1 MRSSSR
7 KFLKVVGVV
16 TGASAVRW
24 RCALAVLY
32 LALLSPS
39 AALASVQAL
48 FNPDVVE
55 QAPFPSDRFTVP
67 NSANITGLQV
77 NLPLP
82 DCTVRPTDCNILRVI
97 NTLDGFNLD
106 PRLSI
111 PFSGPIDVNSVNSD
125 TMFVVKLGKSL
136 KDHGRKNHGPKDR
149 IVGINQVVWD
159 PATNTLHAESDQLLE
174 QDTAYAVVV
183 TDGVHDSAGNP
194 VQPSAGFAGLLGKD
208 FDTSQAYLA
217 ELSEALDELP
227 NGKGRDKQD
236 LSDHIVVASVFTT
249 QSATA
254 MLEKVRRQVGAT
266 TPAPADFLLG
276 PGGTRTVFPLS
287 DITGVMFKAQ
297 TKTCTAPSCFAT
309 LPFFSLD
316 ALNVIPG
323 VVREL
328 AFGKYSSPDYEVHPG
343 EYIPPIG
350 TLTGTPVASATNDI
364 YFNLFLPSGPKPES
378 GWPVAIFGHGAT
390 GNKNAAFLVAA
401 KMAQHGI
408 ATIAINM
415 VGHGFGPLGTLT
427 VTKTDLTSV
436 SFSAGGRGRDQ
447 DADGSIDSNEGFLA
461 TPPRAI
467 IANTDG
473 IRQTVVDVMELVR
486 LIQVGMDVHGSGTS
500 DLDSSRIYYFGISLG
515 GIYGTIFLAV
525 EPDVLVGVPNV
536 AGGPRIDLQRL
547 SPVTRAGVGASLAAS
562 VPSLINIGG
571 TDFNENLPLRDEPPL
586 INTVPGAD
594 AIQQRFDR
602 SEWVTQPGNSV
613 AYAPYIRKEPLEGV
627 PAKSTIFQFAKGD
640 EQVPNPTTTAML
652 RAGDLADVATY
663 YRNDLAFAVDSNVPK
678 TPHIFLIRVPPV
690 SSDPLVN
697 AIALDAQEQIATLFE
712 SNGDTV
718 INPDPAF
725 FEVPIVPPLPETCN
739 YLFPLPPP
747 SPPFPFYLFFPSC

>member
-1 MRSSSR
+1 
-7 KFLKVVGVV
+7 
-16 TGASAVRW
+16 
-24 RCALAVLY
+24 
-32 LALLSPS
+32 
-39 AALASVQAL
+39 
-48 FNPDVVE
+48 
-55 QAPFPSDRFTVP
+55 
-67 NSANITGLQV
+67 
-77 NLPLP
+77 
-82 DCTVRPTDCNILRVI
+82 
-97 NTLDGFNLD
+97 
-106 PRLSI
+106 
-111 PFSGPIDVNSVNSD
+111 
-125 TMFVVKLGKSL
+125 
-136 KDHGRKNHGPKDR
+136 
-149 IVGINQVVWD
+149 
-159 PATNTLHAESDQLLE
+159 
-174 QDTAYAVVV
+174 
-183 TDGVHDSAGNP
+183 
-194 VQPSAGFAGLLGKD
+194 
-208 FDTSQAYLA
+208 
-217 ELSEALDELP
+217 
-227 NGKGRDKQD
+227 
-236 LSDHIVVASVFTT
+236 
-249 QSATA
+249 
-254 MLEKVRRQVGAT
+254 
-266 TPAPADFLLG
+266 
-276 PGGTRTVFPLS
+276 
-287 DITGVMFKAQ
+287 MFKAQ

-350 TLTGTPVASATNDI
+350 TLTGTPVAQATNDI
-364 YFNLFLPSGPKPES
+364 YFNLYLPSGPKPES

-408 ATIAINM
+408 ATIAINV

-427 VTKTDLTSV
+427 VTKTDGTSV

-447 DADGSIDSNEGFLA
+447 NADGSIDSNEGLSA
-461 TPPRAI
+461 TPPRGI
-467 IANTDG
+467 ISLSDG
-473 IRQTVVDVMELVR
+473 LRQTVVDLMELVR
-486 LIQVGMDVHGSGTS
+486 VIQVGMDVHGNGTP
-500 DLDSSRIYYFGISLG
+500 DLDSSRIYYFGQSLG

-536 AGGPRIDLQRL
+536 AGGPLIDLARL
-547 SPVTRAGVGASLAAS
+547 SPVNRAGLGASLAAS
-562 VPSLINIGG
+562 VPSLINISG

-594 AIQQRFDR
+594 AIQQRFDQ

-613 AYAPYIRKEPLEGV
+613 AYAPYIRKEPLEDV
-627 PAKSTIFQFAKGD
+627 PTKSTIFQFAKGD

-739 YLFPLPPP
+739 FLFPLPPP
-747 SPPFPFYLFFPSC
+747 GFLFFPSC

>member
-1 MRSSSR
+1 MRSSR
-7 KFLKVVGVV
+7 REFLKVVSVV
-16 TGASAVRW
+16 TGASAFRR
-24 RCALAVLY
+24 RCALAILT
-32 LALLSPS
+32 LALLWPS
-39 AALASVQAL
+39 AAMASVQAL

-67 NSANITGLQV
+67 NPANITRLQV
-77 NLPLP
+77 SLPLP
-82 DCTVRPTDCNILRVI
+82 DCTIHPSDCNDLRVI
-97 NTLDGFNLD
+97 NTLDGFNVN
-106 PRLSI
+106 PRVSI
-111 PFSGPIDVNSVNSD
+111 PFNGPIDVNSVNSD
-125 TMFVVKLGKSL
+125 TVFFLELG
-136 KDHGRKNHGPKDR
+136 DHGRKDQ
-149 IVGINQVVWD
+149 IVGINRVVWD
-159 PATNTLHAESDQLLE
+159 PAANTLHAESDQLLE
-174 QDTAYAVVV
+174 QHTPYALVV
-183 TDGVHDSAGNP
+183 TNGVHDSAGNP
-194 VQPSAGFAGLLGKD
+194 VQSSAGFARLLGED

-217 ELSEALDELP
+217 KLSQALDNLS
-227 NGKGRDKQD
+227 NGRK
-236 LSDHIVVASVFTT
+236 IAVASVFTT

-461 TPPRAI
+461 TPPRAV

-613 AYAPYIRKEPLEGV
+613 AYAPYIRKEPLEDV

-640 EQVPNPTTTAML
+640 EVIPNPTATAML

-678 TPHIFLIRVPPV
+678 TPHNFLLRVF
-690 SSDPLVN
+690 SSDPLVK
-697 AIALDAQEQIATLFE
+697 AIALDAQEQIATFFE
-712 SNGDTV
+712 SQGHTV

-739 YLFPLPPP
+739 FLFSLPPG
-747 SPPFPFYLFFPSC
+747 PPFPSYLFFPSCP

>member
-1 MRSSSR
+1 M
-7 KFLKVVGVV
+7 
-16 TGASAVRW
+16 
-24 RCALAVLY
+24 
-32 LALLSPS
+32 
-39 AALASVQAL
+39 ASVQAL
-48 FNPDVVE
+48 FNPNVVE

-67 NSANITGLQV
+67 NPANITRFQV

-82 DCTVRPTDCNILRVI
+82 DCTVRPTECNALKVI

-111 PFSGPIDVNSVNSD
+111 PFSGPIDVNSANSD
-125 TMFVVKLGKSL
+125 TIFFVEL
-136 KDHGRKNHGPKDR
+136 KDHGKKDR

-183 TDGVHDSAGNP
+183 TDGVHDSTGKP

-208 FDTSQAYLA
+208 FDTSQAYLT

-227 NGKGRDKQD
+227 NGKGR
-236 LSDHIVVASVFTT
+236 LSDHIVVAGVFTT

-254 MLEKVRRQVGAT
+254 ILEKIRRQIDAT

-276 PGGTRTVFPLS
+276 PGSTRTAFPLN
-287 DITGVMFKAQ
+287 DITGITAKAQ
-297 TKTCTAPSCFAT
+297 VKTCGAPSCFAT
-309 LPFFSLD
+309 LPFFTPSLGS
-316 ALNVIPG
+316 LKVIPG
-323 VVREL
+323 AVGEL

-343 EYIPPIG
+343 EYITPVG
-350 TLTGTPVASATNDI
+350 TLTGTPVATATNDI
-364 YFNLFLPSGPKPES
+364 YFNLFLPSGTKPES
-378 GWPVAIFGHGAT
+378 GWPVAIFGHGNT
-390 GNKNAAFLVAA
+390 GNKNNAFLVAA

-408 ATIAINM
+408 ATIAINV

-427 VTKTDLTSV
+427 VTKTDGTSV

-447 DADGSIDSNEGFLA
+447 NADGFIDSNEGLAA
-461 TPPRAI
+461 TPPRGI
-467 IANTDG
+467 ISLSDG
-473 IRQTVVDVMELVR
+473 LRQTVVDLMRLVR
-486 LIQVGMDVHGSGTS
+486 VIQVGMDVHGNGTP
-500 DLDSSRIYYFGISLG
+500 DLDSSRIYYFGQSLG

-525 EPDVLVGVPNV
+525 EPDVQVGVPNV
-536 AGGPRIDLQRL
+536 AGGPLIDIARL
-547 SPVTRAGVGASLAAS
+547 SPVNRVGVGAALAAS
-562 VPSLINIGG
+562 LPSLINIGG
-571 TDFNENLPLRDEPPL
+571 IDFNENLPLRDQPPL

-594 AIQQRFDR
+594 AIQQLFDR
-602 SEWVTQPGNSV
+602 SEWVNQPGNPV
-613 AYAPYIRKEPLEGV
+613 AYAPYIRKEPLEDV
-627 PAKSTIFQFAKGD
+627 SAKSTIFQFAKGD
-640 EQVPNPTTTAML
+640 EQVPNPTTTSIL

-663 YRNDLAFAVDSNVPK
+663 YRNDLAFAADSNVPK
-678 TPHIFLIRVPPV
+678 TPHTFLIRVPPV

-697 AIALDAQEQIATLFE
+697 AIALDAQEQIATFFE
-712 SNGDTV
+712 SDGDTV

-747 SPPFPFYLFFPSC
+747 SPPFPSYLFFPSC